1 MIVRCPSCKT
11 AYRIA
16 DEVLKDP
23 TPVFR
28 CSRCKYT
35 FETEPAAAAG
45 PSADKA
51 HGSEKALS
59 QPEADTELSFTFP
72 SNEYEETE
80 NQRKF
85 ADSVKPQHPL
95 TATRTESEIGSM
107 NSGESKPDEP
117 LASPGRHDNGRE
129 KEVMQS
135 AGHLP
140 SEESPSQPLP
150 LAREATD
157 NILSLDPYRDQ
168 PASTL
173 PYLTLIGLLLI
184 SFAFVTA
191 LYRIHPDA
199 TERMMKA
206 IPLIGMSVLK
216 DNHLKNGVALQS
228 LHANHQTIQGNREVL
243 VVTGVAHNQNQV
255 VIREVRVAGQLYNLE
270 GKEIEQQTIWI
281 GNALSPRIIRGMT
294 AQDISDLQRL
304 KPLKTFE
311 MPPGDSIPF
320 TIVFL
325 KSTKGIKDFSCSV
338 VAVAG
343 QA

>member
-1 MIVRCPSCKT
+1 
-11 AYRIA
+11 
-16 DEVLKDP
+16 
-23 TPVFR
+23 
-28 CSRCKYT
+28 
-35 FETEPAAAAG
+35 
-45 PSADKA
+45 
-51 HGSEKALS
+51 
-59 QPEADTELSFTFP
+59 LSFTFP
-72 SNEYEETE
+72 SNEFEETE
-80 NQRKF
+80 SQRKF
-85 ADSVKPQHPL
+85 SASAKPQHQL
-95 TATRTESEIGSM
+95 TATSTESEMGSM
-107 NSGESKPDEP
+107 NSGESKPAKG
-117 LASPGRHDNGRE
+117 LASPERHDNGRE
-129 KEVMQS
+129 KEVFHP
-135 AGHLP
+135 AGAGNIP
-140 SEESPSQPLP
+140 SEGSPSQPLP

-173 PYLTLIGLLLI
+173 PYLTLVGLLLI

-294 AQDISDLQRL
+294 TQDISDLQRL